1 MKSTVKGEK
10 EKYSITNDLSLIDW
24 EDFSNT
30 GKKRWAVEDMHR
42 GLKQLCGLEKSYMR
56 KARAQKNHIFESV
69 K

>member
-1 MKSTVKGEK
+1 MKSRVKG

-30 GKKRWAVEDMHR
+30 GKKRWAIEDMHR

-56 KARAQKNHIFESV
+56 KARAQKIIYSAP
-69 K
+69 